1 MIGKTISAL
10 LKADATLVA
19 LVGNDIYPYVMN
31 PETDLPAVVYSIDEV
46 EPSYAK
52 NEWVVDDISFSV
64 LSFAKD
70 YSGLQDTADA
80 VRDALELK
88 QTGTGTQEIGRIYM
102 TGQEEGYEGESDVFF
117 CRQIFKLKVNVY

>member
-19 LVGNDIYPYVMN
+19 LVSNDIYPYVMN
-31 PETDLPAVVYSIDEV
+31 PETDLPAVVYTIDEV

-52 NEWVVDDISFSV
+52 NEWAQDDISFSV
-64 LSFAKD
+64 FSFAKD

-80 VRDALELK
+80 VRGALELK
-88 QTGTGTQEIGRIYM
+88 QTGTGTQEISRIYM
-102 TGQEEGYEGESDVFF
+102 TGQEEGYDGESDVFY
-117 CRQIFKLKVNVY
+117 CRMIFKLKVNVY